1 MTPSSSAAAAA
12 VADLAFVEK
21 SGTGFF
27 PTEVLFERILGSSRG
42 LARSVPGF
50 EPATAWH

>member
-1 MTPSSSAAAAA
+1 MTPSSSAAAA
-12 VADLAFVEK
+12 VVDLVFVEK
-21 SGTGFF
+21 SGTGFIL
-27 PTEVLFERILGSSRG
+27 TEVLFDRILGSSRG